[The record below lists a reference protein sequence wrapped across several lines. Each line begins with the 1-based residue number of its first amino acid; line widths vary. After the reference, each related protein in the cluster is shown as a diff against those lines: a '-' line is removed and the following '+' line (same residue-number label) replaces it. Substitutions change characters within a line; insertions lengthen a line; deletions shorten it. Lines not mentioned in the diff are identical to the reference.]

1 MDFLDFFTNGG
12 WAGIFIGSF
21 VVMIYVVVITF
32 IISMIWKIYWWL
44 CGDLHQ
50 RNFPVNM
57 EDNKENE

>member
-1 MDFLDFFTNGG
+1 
-12 WAGIFIGSF
+12 
-21 VVMIYVVVITF
+21 MIYVVVITF